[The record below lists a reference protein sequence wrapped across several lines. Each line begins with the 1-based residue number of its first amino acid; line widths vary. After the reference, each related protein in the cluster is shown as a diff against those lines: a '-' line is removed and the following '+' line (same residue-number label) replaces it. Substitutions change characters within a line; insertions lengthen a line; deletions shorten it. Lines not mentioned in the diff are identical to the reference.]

1 MFFRS
6 TPFTPVPPH
15 GPSLLRSPGRRTGFT
30 LIELLV
36 VIAIIAILVSLL
48 LPAVQQAREA
58 ARRTQCRNNLKQM
71 GLAVHNYH
79 DVHNRL
85 PMNDPNGTLTSVS
98 TFTIILPHID
108 QANAFQLYDFTKS
121 NSALANAAVV
131 GQSIPTYLCPSA
143 PIRRP
148 VPISGCDFTPGVS
161 VARAA
166 GTYAASSGSGDP
178 WGPTP
183 TATPPVPAN
192 NGAITNGKSGA
203 ISFRDLTDG
212 LSNTLVIGESSW
224 SLPDYLFT
232 SGPCAG
238 QQRWGFT
245 HWASPYPTATHHT
258 TLGTFNPKIGGSAA
272 ISNFRSEHVGGV
284 QFVFGD
290 GAVRFLTENIDKLLL
305 DGLATRAGG
314 ELLGEF

>member
-1 MFFRS
+1 MSF
-6 TPFTPVPPH
+6 
-15 GPSLLRSPGRRTGFT
+15 PGWQVQAGRVETRRTQRGFT

-79 DVHNRL
+79 DMHDRL

-98 TFTIILPHID
+98 LFTVILPHID

-121 NSALANAAVV
+121 NSHPNNAAVV
-131 GQSIPTYLCPSA
+131 GQTIPTYLCPTA
-143 PIRRP
+143 PIRRQ

-166 GTYAASSGSGDP
+166 GTYGASAGSNDS
-178 WGPTP
+178 WGPDA
-183 TATPPVPAN
+183 TATPAVPPN
-192 NGAITNGKSGA
+192 NGMINNGKSGA
-203 ISFRDLTDG
+203 IRFRDVTDG
-212 LSNTLVIGESSW
+212 LSNTFTIGESSW
-224 SLPDYLFT
+224 SFRDYKFT

-238 QQRWGFT
+238 QERWGFT
-245 HWASPYPTATHHT
+245 HWASPYPSATHHST
-258 TLGTFNPKIGGSAA
+258 IGGFNPKIYAST
-272 ISNFRSEHVGGV
+272 SLSSFRSEHVGGAH
-284 QFVFGD
+284 FVYGD
-290 GAVRFLTENIDKLLL
+290 GAVRFVSENVDKALY
-305 DGLATRAGG
+305 DAMATRAGG
-314 ELLGEF
+314 EVIGEL

>member
-1 MFFRS
+1 MPSFIANRRPS
-6 TPFTPVPPH
+6 TL
-15 GPSLLRSPGRRTGFT
+15 GPAHSARGFT

-79 DVHNRL
+79 DVHGRI
-85 PMNDPNGTLTSVS
+85 PMNDPNGSLTSVS
-98 TFTIILPHID
+98 TFTVILPHID
-108 QANAFQLYDFTKS
+108 QASAFQQYDFTKS
-121 NSALANAAVV
+121 NSAPANAITV

-143 PIRRP
+143 PVRRP
-148 VPISGCDFTPGVS
+148 VPISDCDFTPGVS

-166 GTYAASSGSGDP
+166 GTYAACSGSGDP

-224 SLPDYLFT
+224 SFPDYLFT
-232 SGPCAG
+232 SGPCLG

-245 HWASPYPTATHHT
+245 HWASPYPSATHHST
-258 TLGTFNPKIGGSAA
+258 MGGVNPKTYAGGTAL
-272 ISNFRSEHVGGV
+272 SNFRSEHVGGV
-284 QFVFGD
+284 QFVFAD
-290 GAVRFLTENIDKLLL
+290 GAVRFLTENIDKVLL

-314 ELLGEF
+314 EVLGEF